1 MDEDRKASRKGML
14 FGFAALVV
22 ISVILTLVYAVP
34 KLTEA
39 KMQSEVDYT
48 YNIRAEVIAIKSAF
62 FPWKEENQFKYIVVI
77 RIPEG
82 EEPVVLSEAA
92 HVLPELSPGYHSVS
106 IPDSDL
112 AGYIDWVASSQE
124 FVDSEGVRIRQYILE
139 PWAQEELITL
149 SCHEDLGSA
158 GHAELQCSEF

>member
-1 MDEDRKASRKGML
+1 MDRDRKTPRTRIFLGI
-14 FGFAALVV
+14 GALV
-22 ISVILTLVYAVP
+22 ILGVILTLVFAVP
-34 KLTEA
+34 KFTEA

-48 YNIRAEVIAIKSAF
+48 YNIRAEVIAIKSAY

-82 EEPVVLSEAA
+82 EEPVVLSEAP

-112 AGYIDWVASSQE
+112 AGYIDWVSSSQE

-139 PWAQEELITL
+139 PWAQEELITI
-149 SCHEDLGSA
+149 SCHEKLGSA